1 MAVHQLLSTLIQDC
15 WRFLYDL
22 DRRLLIFF
30 SATDLDSD
38 LVAFL
43 ICEYEL
49 TTGLAVLCVKRP
61 FFFES
66 GVRLDQALAYLLL
79 RVDLG
84 RRSWRWWR
92 SATSYLYVDFVRLV
106 WIE

>member
-1 MAVHQLLSTLIQDC
+1 MLSCIILVLLWNDCGFDFQMAVHQLLSTLIQDC

-49 TTGLAVLCVKRP
+49 TTGLAVLCVKWP

-66 GVRLDQALAYLLL
+66 GVRLD
-79 RVDLG
+79 
-84 RRSWRWWR
+84 
-92 SATSYLYVDFVRLV
+92 
-106 WIE
+106 